1 MIDILKL
8 DQQFIAK
15 LSLIA
20 SVLAGSMFIFR
31 KFMAE
36 KSISYVIG
44 FLTIV
49 GFVLTLPITAMFFGF
64 HEWTAKITNGVI
76 DVRAIA
82 LIDTALESSRSN
94 CNDSYVSLIA
104 NSLQGT

>member
-1 MIDILKL
+1 MIDVLNF

-20 SVLAGSMFIFR
+20 SVLALFGTFIFR

-49 GFVLTLPITAMFFGF
+49 GFILTLPITAMFFGF
-64 HEWTAKITNGVI
+64 EWFSKITNGVI
-76 DVRAIA
+76 DASY
-82 LIDTALESSRSN
+82 SS
-94 CNDSYVSLIA
+94 
-104 NSLQGT
+104 

>member
-1 MIDILKL
+1 MINQISNEPTKESKKILIGTAIIIFVQGKCQAQARSTWWMIDVLKF

-20 SVLAGSMFIFR
+20 SVLALFGMFIFR

-49 GFVLTLPITAMFFGF
+49 GFILTLPITVFFSF
-64 HEWTAKITNGVI
+64 MNGH
-76 DVRAIA
+76 
-82 LIDTALESSRSN
+82 
-94 CNDSYVSLIA
+94 
-104 NSLQGT
+104 